1 MDIGAKITSTDF
13 KTGDVLVVSSA
24 HAVNDTYTGFLPALL
39 PVLIEK
45 FTLTN
50 TAAGA
55 LSLGMQLPSLLQPL
69 IGRMADNANLRY
81 LLILAPAITG
91 AALSSLGIAPGYGF
105 LFFLVILAGV
115 SNSMLHAIGPVLVST
130 YSGLKLGKGMS
141 FWMVGGELGRVLGP
155 LIIVSVLGFIEM
167 ERLPLLMIA
176 GIIASLF
183 LAIKLNSVT
192 TQLSEENHHSAKDA
206 IRGLMR
212 VMLPLALLILSRSMA
227 TASLNTF
234 LPTFLR
240 SEGSTLF
247 VAGASL
253 SIYQTAGVV
262 GSLLIGP
269 LSDRVNR
276 KKLLS
281 ISFILTP
288 LLMLAFIQTKGL
300 IQIPLLIL
308 IGFFGISITP
318 VLMAIVMENAQE
330 NRSFANGVYMAV
342 SFIFNALAVLLV
354 GRISDLI
361 GLRST
366 FMISAGIL
374 VLGLPSI
381 FFLPRN
387 ITILNK

>member
-1 MDIGAKITSTDF
+1 MDIGAKITNTDF

-192 TQLSEENHHSAKDA
+192 TQQSEGNHHSAKDA

-212 VMLPLALLILSRSMA
+212 EMLPLALLILSRSMA
-227 TASLNTF
+227 IASLNTF

>member
-1 MDIGAKITSTDF
+1 MNIESKLDSTDF
-13 KTGDVLVVSSA
+13 QKGDVLIVSSA

-45 FTLTN
+45 FSLSN

-69 IGRMADNANLRY
+69 IGRLADNSNLRY
-81 LLILAPAITG
+81 LLVLAPAITG
-91 AALSSLGIAPGYGF
+91 AALSSLGIAPGYAF
-105 LFFLVILAGV
+105 LFFLVVLAGV
-115 SNSMLHAIGPVLVST
+115 SNAMLHAIGPVLVST
-130 YSGLKLGKGMS
+130 FSGFKLGKGMS

-155 LIIVSVLGFIEM
+155 LVIVTILGFMEM
-167 ERLPLLMIA
+167 EKLPLLMMA
-176 GIIASLF
+176 GFLASSF
-183 LAIKLNSVT
+183 LAIKLNHIT
-192 TQLSEENHHSAKDA
+192 TQQTEGNHHSIKVAL
-206 IRGLMR
+206 RGLMK
-212 VMLPLALLILSRSMA
+212 VMLPLSLLIISRSMWI
-227 TASLNTF
+227 ASLNTF

-253 SIYQTAGVV
+253 SIYQTAGVL

-269 LSDRVNR
+269 LSDRVSR
-276 KKLLS
+276 SKLLT
-281 ISFILTP
+281 ISFLITP
-288 LLMLAFIQTKGL
+288 LLMFAFIQTQGL
-300 IQIPLLIL
+300 IKIPILIL

-318 VLMAIVMENAQE
+318 VLMAIVMENSHE

-354 GRISDLI
+354 GWISDLI
-361 GLRST
+361 GLRTT

-374 VLGLPSI
+374 ALGLPSLL
-381 FFLPRN
+381 FLPKSPKV
-387 ITILNK
+387 ID